1 MFLENH
7 YFGTYDECARCWRE
21 RDMIC
26 MTPERVVSWGREG
39 GRPPDYMNTSIS
51 KTACLISVTVL
62 SSFNKC

>member
-21 RDMIC
+21 RDLIC

-39 GRPPDYMNTSIS
+39 GRPPDYM
-51 KTACLISVTVL
+51 LGVEY
-62 SSFNKC
+62 FNLKNCMSYKKPK